1 MVNLLSNA
9 MQAMEKSTLKQIVVR
24 ARRTGDKV
32 NITVED
38 YGPGIAQEDLA
49 RVFDPFFTTKQSGQ
63 GLGLGLTITERIL
76 KEMGGEITVQS
87 SSYSTRFDI
96 TLAAVET
103 SL

>member
-9 MQAMEKSTLKQIVVR
+9 MQAMEKSTLKQIMVR

-38 YGPGIAQEDLA
+38 YGPGIAPEDLA

-87 SSYSTRFDI
+87 SSGSTRFDI

-103 SL
+103 SI